1 MPACGEET
9 DLYAHVSAIM
19 VLCIRG
25 GDGFEEIGRDREV
38 VRLKSKLWYLKRIDL
53 FRDLSEVELKEI
65 DRISRMIRV
74 KKGQPL
80 YLPGDPGTAVF
91 LLKLGRI
98 KLSRLSQEGK
108 ELILDLIEPG
118 EVFGELSLTDGPQEA
133 IAETLEDSLLCI
145 IQRRDFEALLRR
157 KPDLALKVTKF
168 IGLRWKRIEN
178 RLEDL
183 VFKDIPGRLAVLLL
197 QLAQDYGILDKRGVL
212 LRIKLSQRELA
223 NLIGASREMVNH
235 ALSEFRRKRLIDFE
249 GRQIVILS
257 QEALKA
263 LR

>member
-1 MPACGEET
+1 MAK
-9 DLYAHVSAIM
+9 
-19 VLCIRG
+19 
-25 GDGFEEIGRDREV
+25 
-38 VRLKSKLWYLKRIDL
+38 LKSKLWYLKRIDL
-53 FRDLSEVELKEI
+53 FRDLSEEELQEV
-65 DRISRMIRV
+65 DRISRMITV

-80 YLPGDPGTAVF
+80 YLPGDPGTSVF

-98 KLSRLSQEGK
+98 KLSRLSPEGK
-108 ELILDLIEPG
+108 EFILDLIEPG
-118 EVFGELSLTDGPQEA
+118 EIFGELSLVAEGPQEA

-145 IQRRDFEALLRR
+145 IQRRDFEAILQR
-157 KPDLALKVTKF
+157 KPDLALRVAKF
-168 IGLRWKRIEN
+168 IGLKRKRIES

-183 VFKDIPGRLAVLLL
+183 VFKDVPGRLAALLL
-197 QLAQDYGILDKRGVL
+197 QLARDYGVLDRRGVL

-223 NLIGASREMVNH
+223 NLIGASREVVNQ

-263 LR
+263 IR